1 MQQGSGKLIHCK
13 AQITRMVEKKLIPVG
28 EKKKQNPQLCILT
41 RNKPLIQRF
50 NFSGRFSVIS
60 KKSKGRIEWNG
71 GNI

>member
-1 MQQGSGKLIHCK
+1 MQQGSGKLIHYK
-13 AQITRMVEKKLIPVG
+13 AQITRMVGKKKLIPIG
-28 EKKKQNPQLCILT
+28 EKKKNPQLCILT

-71 GNI
+71 RNI